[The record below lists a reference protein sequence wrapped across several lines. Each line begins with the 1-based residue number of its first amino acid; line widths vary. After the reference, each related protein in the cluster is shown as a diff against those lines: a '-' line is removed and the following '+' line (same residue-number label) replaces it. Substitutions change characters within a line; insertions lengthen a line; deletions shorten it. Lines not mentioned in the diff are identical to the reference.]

1 MIIKRHTAGGEK
13 FKPRKVGDAPAIGN
27 VQMVSAENPSIRKRR
42 SSRTTPKNKFSKRF
56 FAWSLLGSFAVI
68 SIMIVAVVKQIR
80 SKVLIT
86 KSSYISDK
94 PIDLNLIFEDVK
106 NSDLPDLELEQA
118 IKIVTQALANRDPGR
133 IRDFFILGNGDSPEQ
148 AMEELIRISDADGD
162 MSRIEWLG
170 LRFSNGSTF
179 VQVMVYT
186 TIDANEKAR
195 IAQFAPGSDGKW
207 RINLDAY
214 LRKCVPPIEEVVLG
228 KSVTSLVR
236 VFVIEDSFYNG
247 MYYDETEWR
256 VYTLASPDI
265 TDVLYAYVKRGS
277 SQDKALRR
285 IIENEEVVHRATL
298 NIIKHPKSGPRQF
311 EISRVIAENWIIG
324 EKDFDESF

>member
-1 MIIKRHTAGGEK
+1 
-13 FKPRKVGDAPAIGN
+13 V
-27 VQMVSAENPSIRKRR
+27 
-42 SSRTTPKNKFSKRF
+42 
-56 FAWSLLGSFAVI
+56 L

-86 KSSYISDK
+86 ESSSISDK

-106 NSDLPDLELEQA
+106 NSDLPDLESEQA
-118 IKIVTQALANRDPGR
+118 IKIVTQALENRDPSR
-133 IRDFFILGNGDSPEQ
+133 IRDFFILENGDSPEE
-148 AMEELIRISDADGD
+148 AMEDLIRISDADGE

-170 LRFSNGSTF
+170 LGFSNGSTF

-186 TIDANEKAR
+186 TIDADEKAR
-195 IAQFAPGSDGKW
+195 IAQFAAGSDGKW

-236 VFVIEDSFYNG
+236 VFVAEDSFYNG

-256 VYTLASPDI
+256 VYALASPDI
-265 TDVLYAYVKRGS
+265 TDVLYAYVKRES
-277 SQDKALRR
+277 SQDKALRS
-285 IIENEEVVHRATL
+285 IIDNEEIVHRATL
-298 NIIKHPKSGPRQF
+298 NIIKHPNSGPRQF
-311 EISRVIAENWIIG
+311 EISRVIAENWIVG
-324 EKDFDESF
+324 AKDFDESF